1 MRAFKAG
8 SVRHTLSSPLSHRAL
23 RQDGGHTRQD
33 GAARRAGS
41 GLPFAH
47 AGRISGRE
55 SRDGFVRHSTQRVQ
69 RLRAAGLCRRRR
81 VLPGLTMPSAAHRK
95 TVTRLSLHAAALCF
109 VRWERGA
116 GEEAGGRR
124 RSCAFHKACAPDD
137 SIALGSFERPR
148 VRCALPAVIGRC
160 AEHLSASATASPLS
174 FTLTSHLDHP
184 HSPSPP
190 SHLLPPPTSH
200 LSPLTSDLSPPTSQL
215 SLLTSHLSPPT
226 SHLSPL
232 TSHLSPLTSHLP
244 PLTSHLSLLTGTG
257 SHLSSSAGTRARSFA
272 THSGSVGK
280 AARTRASRGAHSWQR
295 ENVCGR
301 RQGMTVLDWLHQDNC
316 FASPSKRSGSL
327 STAIDHSALR
337 DFEGLST
344 DHVTNG
350 WPWFAVVSNRYQQHS
365 LSFTRV
371 VSQVWDCD
379 VDPATNEGAQ

>member
-1 MRAFKAG
+1 MKSGNQPFGVWSAKAMF
-8 SVRHTLSSPLSHRAL
+8 
-23 RQDGGHTRQD
+23 
-33 GAARRAGS
+33 ARS
-41 GLPFAH
+41 DDLW
-47 AGRISGRE
+47 
-55 SRDGFVRHSTQRVQ
+55 
-69 RLRAAGLCRRRR
+69 
-81 VLPGLTMPSAAHRK
+81 K
-95 TVTRLSLHAAALCF
+95 TKYT
-109 VRWERGA
+109 
-116 GEEAGGRR
+116 
-124 RSCAFHKACAPDD
+124 
-137 SIALGSFERPR
+137 
-148 VRCALPAVIGRC
+148 
-160 AEHLSASATASPLS
+160 
-174 FTLTSHLDHP
+174 
-184 HSPSPP
+184 
-190 SHLLPPPTSH
+190 LLPRGNRFLFLDKVS
-200 LSPLTSDLSPPTSQL
+200 
-215 SLLTSHLSPPT
+215 T